1 MKKSCFALI
10 AAALASPCVADAVKN
25 TVSAVRLPEWHLDKS
40 RLAETGLTVT
50 SLDKLSRAER
60 ADVVRLYLRG
70 IHDSLN
76 GRLFRL
82 PNLRELDISEN
93 GLPQVPASVFK
104 LESLRRLWLVRN
116 PIENLPADIAK
127 LKALV
132 YLNLDGTAVAQLP
145 DALGELRE
153 LRFLRVNDTPVA
165 SLPESLRGLSNMRR
179 LYARNTKLRAVPP
192 VLASWQSLED
202 IAFDGTAVAEIP
214 VWLVNLPNLKRVSFS
229 GCKHLKYL
237 PRDLR
242 GWRKLQVLDVSD
254 TPLADDVDEQRR
266 IRAELGY
273 NVTILF

>member
-1 MKKSCFALI
+1 MKTFCLALI
-10 AAALASPCVADAVKN
+10 ATLACPCVADAAKN
-25 TVSAVRLPEWHLDKS
+25 AVSPVRMPEWHLDKS
-40 RLAETGLTVT
+40 CLAETGLTVT
-50 SLDKLSRAER
+50 SLDELSRAER

-82 PNLRELDISEN
+82 PNLKELDISEN
-93 GLPQVPASVFK
+93 DLPQVPASVFK
-104 LESLRRLWLVRN
+104 LDSLRRLWLVRN

-153 LRFLRVNDTPVA
+153 LRFLRLNDTPVA
-165 SLPESLRGLSNMRR
+165 SLPESLGGLSNMRR
-179 LYARNTKLRAVPP
+179 LYARNTKLREVPP
-192 VLASWQSLED
+192 VLASWRSLED
-202 IAFDGTAVAEIP
+202 VALDGTGIADVP
-214 VWLVNLPNLKRVSFS
+214 VWLVNLPKIKRVSFS
-229 GCKHLKYL
+229 GCRHLKYL